1 MEDVKKIE
9 LTEEMEGM
17 EAGDALSPAE
27 KKEEKEEPG
36 NYTHH
41 FKSPVVIMGKTYK
54 TMTFYFGRLTGADIE
69 DIEDELMDQNR
80 VVLSPETSSAF
91 QCILAAKA
99 AGVPSDEIRRLPVN
113 EYMKIKNKAR
123 VFLTKAG

>member
-1 MEDVKKIE
+1 
-9 LTEEMEGM
+9 
-17 EAGDALSPAE
+17 
-27 KKEEKEEPG
+27 
-36 NYTHH
+36 
-41 FKSPVVIMGKTYK
+41 
-54 TMTFYFGRLTGADIE
+54 
-69 DIEDELMDQNR
+69 MDQNR

>member
-27 KKEEKEEPG
+27 KKEEKEEEKEEPG

-54 TMTFYFGRLTGADIE
+54 TMTFYFGRLTGRT
-69 DIEDELMDQNR
+69 LR
-80 VVLSPETSSAF
+80 TS
-91 QCILAAKA
+91 KM
-99 AGVPSDEIRRLPVN
+99 N
-113 EYMKIKNKAR
+113 
-123 VFLTKAG
+123 